1 MRISDW
7 SSDVCSS
14 DLPVS
19 LVYRKGFVRDGKA
32 ALLQYGY
39 GSYGSSMDPRFNA
52 SVLSL
57 LDRGMVYAIAH
68 VRGGQEMGRS
78 WYEDGKLL
86 NKKNTFTDFID
97 VTNYLV
103 RNQYAAA
110 DRSEEHTSELQSLMR
125 ISYAV
130 FCFTKKK
137 INRRQ
142 RLFDL
147 KTKRKVNEYKY
158 SYTLS

>member
-57 LDRGMVYAIAH
+57 LARGMVYAIAH
-68 VRGGQEMGRS
+68 VRGGPEMGRS

-86 NKKNTFTDFID
+86 TKKNTFTDFIA

-103 RNQYAAA
+103 TNQ
-110 DRSEEHTSELQSLMR
+110 DRTSVVYGKCVSVRVDLCGRR
-125 ISYAV
+125 ILNN
-130 FCFTKKK
+130 KK
-137 INRRQ
+137 N
-142 RLFDL
+142 
-147 KTKRKVNEYKY
+147 N
-158 SYTLS
+158 